1 MKKVF
6 SILLALVLCL
16 GLVSVS
22 AEGKVNLV
30 VWESTNGPDQ
40 WIQKAGEAFTALHP
54 NITIEY
60 VNVELGDSSGQIAL
74 DGPAGIGPDLFA
86 APHDKLGELVSGG
99 HVAQVPNP
107 DEIKALVLGGCAN
120 AVTYDGVMYGYPTS
134 SETYA
139 LYYNKDIVPTP
150 PATWEE
156 LVKFCESYNAA
167 NPGKYGFMM
176 DVTSAYYTIL
186 FTTSGAN
193 RLFGESGTDVTS
205 TYLNS
210 EEAIKGMTF
219 FQSLRKIL
227 DAPSADLTTAL
238 CDAAFKDGTAAM
250 HISGPWNIT
259 PFTEAKV
266 NFGVAAIP
274 ALPGETTPPATFSG
288 TRGMFISAYSEHQTE
303 AAQFAQFLLTPE
315 MQSLRFDITGAMPS
329 TSIKVESPYMEGFLA
344 QMQYAFPMP
353 SIPQMGKFWDATGA
367 ASQNIWNGSDVKTE
381 LDAANAAILAQ

>member
-1 MKKVF
+1 MKKVL

-16 GLVSVS
+16 GVVSVS
-22 AEGKVNLV
+22 AEEKVTLV

-40 WIQKAGEAFTALHP
+40 WIQKAGEAFTTLHP

-60 VNVELGDSSGQIAL
+60 VNVELGDSAGQIAL

-99 HVAQVPNP
+99 HVTGLPNP
-107 DEIKALVLGGCAN
+107 EEIKAMVLGGCAT
-120 AVTYDGVMYGYPTS
+120 AVTYDGVMYGYPTA

-139 LYYNKDIVPTP
+139 LYYNKDIIPTP

-156 LVKFCESYNAA
+156 LVKFCETYNAA

-193 RLFGESGTDVTS
+193 RLFGESGTDITS
-205 TYLNS
+205 TYLNT
-210 EEAIKGMTF
+210 EEAVKGMTF

-227 DAPSADLTTAL
+227 DAPAADLTTAL
-238 CDAAFKDGTAAM
+238 ADAAFKDGTAAM
-250 HISGPWNIT
+250 HISGPWNIA

-266 NFGVAAIP
+266 NFGVAPIP
-274 ALPGETTPPATFSG
+274 ALPGESTPPATFSG
-288 TRGMFISAYSEHQTE
+288 TRGMFVSAYSEHPEE
-303 AAQFAQFLLTPE
+303 AALFGQFLLTPE
-315 MQSLRFDITGAMPS
+315 MQALRFELTGAMPS
-329 TSIKVESPYMEGFLA
+329 TPITVESPYMDGFIA

-381 LDAANAAILAQ
+381 LDAANAAILQ

>member
-1 MKKVF
+1 MKKVL
-6 SILLALVLCL
+6 SILLVLVLSL
-16 GLVSVS
+16 GLAS
-22 AEGKVNLV
+22 AGAEEKVTLV

-99 HVAQVPNP
+99 HVTGLWNP
-107 DEIKALVLGGCAN
+107 EKIAPMVLGGCAS
-120 AVTYDGVMYGYPTS
+120 AVTYDGVMYGYPTA

-139 LYYNKDIVPTP
+139 LYYNKDIIPTP

-156 LVKFCESYNAA
+156 LVQFCETYNAA

-219 FQSLRKIL
+219 FQSLRAIL
-227 DAPSADLTTAL
+227 DAPAADLTTSL
-238 CDAAFKDGTAAM
+238 CDGAFKDGTAAM
-250 HISGPWNIT
+250 HISGPWNIA
-259 PFTEAKV
+259 PFTEAGV
-266 NFGVAAIP
+266 NFGVAPIP
-274 ALPGETTPPATFSG
+274 SLPGETTPPATFSG
-288 TRGMFISAYSEHQTE
+288 TRGMFVSAYSEHPEE
-303 AAQFAQFLLTPE
+303 AALFGEFLLTDE
-315 MQSLRFDITGAMPS
+315 MQALRFEITGAMPS
-329 TSIKVESPYMEGFLA
+329 TAITVESPYMEGFLG
-344 QMQYAFPMP
+344 QMNYAFPMP

-381 LDAANAAILAQ
+381 LDAANAAILQ